1 MCVVGEKVSE
11 KVGTFLYHAK
21 LELTRPFP
29 QRSTGAPQ
37 GQERWGAA
45 VCGSGGSLRG
55 GKRVLWFATCH
66 VTYVKSLRSSG
77 GLFRCCAP
85 T

>member
-11 KVGTFLYHAK
+11 KVETFLYHAK

-37 GQERWGAA
+37 GQECGGAA
-45 VCGSGGSLRG
+45 ARPREAPCEEETECCGLQS
-55 GKRVLWFATCH
+55 AT
-66 VTYVKSLRSSG
+66 
-77 GLFRCCAP
+77 
-85 T
+85 

>member
-1 MCVVGEKVSE
+1 MEEDVCVVGEKVSE
-11 KVGTFLYHAK
+11 KVGTFLYCAK

-45 VCGSGGSLRG
+45 VCGLGRLPARRKESAAVCNLPRDFHEVPE
-55 GKRVLWFATCH
+55 K
-66 VTYVKSLRSSG
+66 
-77 GLFRCCAP
+77 
-85 T
+85 

>member
-1 MCVVGEKVSE
+1 MEEDMCVVGEKVSE

-21 LELTRPFP
+21 LELTRPLP

-55 GKRVLWFATCH
+55 GKSAVVCNLPRD
-66 VTYVKSLRSSG
+66 LREV
-77 GLFRCCAP
+77 P
-85 T
+85 EK